1 MEKRKKTGSFPGED
15 LYRAKGR
22 AVSFTKS
29 MLGGDPNK
37 AQVSNGFLLKARH
50 VLWNDKALMRAPEP
64 PW

>member
-29 MLGGDPNK
+29 MLGGDPK
-37 AQVSNGFLLKARH
+37 HRSRMGSC
-50 VLWNDKALMRAPEP
+50 
-64 PW
+64 